1 MYIHPSS
8 SPFRL
13 SLLSLFLVASSLTN
27 VGVSAKAILGVD
39 LGSLFMKVALVQ
51 RNSPLEIVT
60 NLHSKRKT
68 EVMVLFDQGSRFY
81 GADASSLIARKP
93 HLTPSALGV
102 MLGREE
108 GHPAVQALSDRHY
121 PITPSYN
128 STRSGLSLQVAGS
141 DYTPE
146 ELVAMVL
153 DHAKEITGA
162 FSTGGTAVKDCVLT
176 VPSFYTQKERL
187 ALLDAAQLAD
197 LNVLSLID
205 ENTAAALHFGMDRI
219 EEEGK
224 PYNVIFY
231 NMGSNAVQASV
242 VQFFSYDRKEGK
254 YSKQTKKVGAF
265 EVLGKGW
272 DLTLGGSAFDAKIM
286 DFMAEEFNQ
295 KWNAK
300 RSDGVEKDVRKFPRP
315 VSKLRI
321 QANKAKHVL
330 SANTG
335 FPLYIDSLYD
345 DTTYS
350 SHITREKF
358 EEISKDLIDR
368 STQPI
373 EMALKQA
380 NMTLDEIDAIE
391 LIGGGMRI
399 PKVQDQLQNYLG
411 EKLDLGLHIN
421 SDESMALGAAFH
433 GANVSTAFRVRHV
446 GMEDI
451 NPFPIQ
457 ISLSDESDSTDEEEE
472 KWSKQSII
480 FKPNGK
486 LGVKKT
492 VAFTHDQDVLCS
504 VDYAPSSDLP
514 QGTSPEIEHYK
525 ITGVET
531 FAKEMQEK
539 KGLENKKPK
548 ISLQFELSNSGIIKL
563 IKAEANVEEIFTV
576 TEEVEVEDDEES
588 ESEEGEKAEGE
599 ADSSS
604 EEAEATETEAETKED
619 GASEGEE
626 EKPKKKK
633 KTKTVEKEK
642 KKVHKRSLTI
652 ESSYVG
658 KVQPYSSEIM
668 AESKAKLEYLAQ
680 KDRER
685 IALEEAKNKVESYIY
700 YIKNKM
706 SDDEKEIA
714 TVTTEEQRTFILN
727 LATTSEDWLY
737 DDGYDADLATFEDKY
752 VELSEPAEAI
762 FTRQSEL
769 KARPS
774 AGVELKKKLQKI
786 EDLMLKWEN
795 DKPQITQE
803 EREEVMELVN
813 NARKWL
819 DDMEMKQA
827 SNPAYETPVYFSQ
840 DVPKQAKPIEQMVAK
855 LNKRPKPKVEKK
867 KEEEEKKEKD
877 ENATDAE
884 AEGADADGEEE
895 VGNEDEASTT
905 SEDAKEE
912 GKEEEKKGEDEL

>member
-1 MYIHPSS
+1 M
-8 SPFRL
+8 
-13 SLLSLFLVASSLTN
+13 
-27 VGVSAKAILGVD
+27 
-39 LGSLFMKVALVQ
+39 
-51 RNSPLEIVT
+51 
-60 NLHSKRKT
+60 
-68 EVMVLFDQGSRFY
+68 
-81 GADASSLIARKP
+81 
-93 HLTPSALGV
+93 
-102 MLGREE
+102 
-108 GHPAVQALSDRHY
+108 
-121 PITPSYN
+121 
-128 STRSGLSLQVAGS
+128 AGS

-224 PYNVIFY
+224 PYTVIFY

-254 YSKQTKKVGAF
+254 YSKTTKKVGAF

-300 RSDGVEKDVRKFPRP
+300 RNDGVEKDVRKFPRP
-315 VSKLRI
+315 VSKMRI
-321 QANKAKHVL
+321 LANKAKHVL

-350 SHITREKF
+350 SHISREKF
-358 EEISKDLIDR
+358 NEISKDLIEK
-368 STQPI
+368 SFKPI

-457 ISLSDESDSTDEEEE
+457 ISLSDESTDEAEDEE

-480 FKPNGK
+480 FKQNGK

-504 VDYAPSSDLP
+504 VDYALSSETQEEEENLLP

-588 ESEEGEKAEGE
+588 EEEGDKAEGE
-599 ADSSS
+599 GDSSSSS

-626 EKPKKKK
+626 EGKPKKKK
-633 KTKTVEKEK
+633 KTKTVEK
-642 KKVHKRSLTI
+642 VSSLCVCLSFI
-652 ESSYVG
+652 
-658 KVQPYSSEIM
+658 
-668 AESKAKLEYLAQ
+668 
-680 KDRER
+680 
-685 IALEEAKNKVESYIY
+685 IY
-700 YIKNKM
+700 
-706 SDDEKEIA
+706 
-714 TVTTEEQRTFILN
+714 
-727 LATTSEDWLY
+727 
-737 DDGYDADLATFEDKY
+737 
-752 VELSEPAEAI
+752 
-762 FTRQSEL
+762 
-769 KARPS
+769 
-774 AGVELKKKLQKI
+774 
-786 EDLMLKWEN
+786 
-795 DKPQITQE
+795 
-803 EREEVMELVN
+803 
-813 NARKWL
+813 
-819 DDMEMKQA
+819 
-827 SNPAYETPVYFSQ
+827 
-840 DVPKQAKPIEQMVAK
+840 
-855 LNKRPKPKVEKK
+855 
-867 KEEEEKKEKD
+867 
-877 ENATDAE
+877 
-884 AEGADADGEEE
+884 
-895 VGNEDEASTT
+895 
-905 SEDAKEE
+905 
-912 GKEEEKKGEDEL
+912 